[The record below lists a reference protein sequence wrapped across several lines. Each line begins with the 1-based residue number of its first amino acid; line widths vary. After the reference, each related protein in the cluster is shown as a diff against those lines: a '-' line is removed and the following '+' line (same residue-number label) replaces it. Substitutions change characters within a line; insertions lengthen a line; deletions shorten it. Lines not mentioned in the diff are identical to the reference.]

1 MATKIGFG
9 TGAPQSTCGSRYPT
23 KHIFRVKYSTPN
35 PVPVCAGNLNV
46 YPMKR
51 TTCLKYKQTKN
62 SDENTIEISVWTNPT
77 MRKLSSPRDTR
88 YKWIKVFKRW

>member
-1 MATKIGFG
+1 MWKPCDPVIYPALSSTSIYRSMATKIGFG

-62 SDENTIEISVWTNPT
+62 SDENTIEISV
-77 MRKLSSPRDTR
+77 
-88 YKWIKVFKRW
+88 